1 MTTGSQSETPAAGT
15 PDLGPFERLQAEL
28 EAAVAKLGEEDLP
41 LEERLALHAKAVGL
55 HARLEEL
62 LGEARERAAAVEQAE
77 GSEGAGG
84 ATGGRADEP
93 YEVLHTRLQ
102 AVVERLEDSDLALSE
117 VVRLHGEAH
126 RLAARCDHL
135 LKTAQGRVDR
145 LTSRP
150 GDSGS
155 RDSAP
160 PPDPPEDDEEAP
172 F

>member
-1 MTTGSQSETPAAGT
+1 MTTGPQSETPAAAP
-15 PDLGPFERLQAEL
+15 PDLGSFERLQAEL
-28 EAAVAKLGEEDLP
+28 EAAVAKLGQEDLP
-41 LEERLALHAKAVGL
+41 LEERLALHARAVGL

-62 LGEARERAAAVEQAE
+62 LGEARGRAAAIEQAA
-77 GSEGAGG
+77 GSDGAGD
-84 ATGGRADEP
+84 AAGGVADEP
-93 YEVLHTRLQ
+93 YEVLHARLQ
-102 AVVERLEDSDLALSE
+102 AVVERLEDGGLPLAE
-117 VVRLHGEAH
+117 VVRLHSEAH

-145 LTSRP
+145 VTARR

-155 RDSAP
+155 RDPAP